1 MYRFNMTASLPNS
14 TGLGPLQFPI
24 SQNKLF
30 TKIRF
35 QAIKVNPPEVR
46 VTDFKA
52 SDTGDGGSGGS
63 SSASASSVSKLSFTP
78 LADEKID
85 IHVPLSFQVN
95 DGMNYAGTELGS
107 FGGAITGALNNAQS
121 IGSAAMAGLT
131 DMGKSFGDLFS
142 LFGGSEQEL
151 GRLAASRLARRL
163 PAGLGGNAVQVAA
176 RVSINPNIRAQFQN
190 VNIREFNFAFKF
202 IPTSEEESAQIKKII
217 KMLRFHAYPEE
228 IPSGSDFSIGYEY
241 PSMFKIRLIAGS
253 KNIGTPIK
261 LAYLKTVSTTYNPTA
276 TSVFYDGSPT
286 EIDMNLTFM
295 EYKALSRR
303 DVWYEE
309 DDNYYDL
316 EGVSETTSTP
326 PTDQSGSD
334 EFAGNDQI

>member
-1 MYRFNMTASLPNS
+1 MTASLPNS
-14 TGLGPLQFPI
+14 TGLGPLQFPLTD
-24 SQNKLF
+24 NKTV

-52 SDTGDGGSGGS
+52 SDTGTDAQAAATAP
-63 SSASASSVSKLSFTP
+63 ASSSVSKLSFTP

-85 IHVPLSFQVN
+85 IHIPLSFQVN
-95 DGMNYAGTELGS
+95 DGVNYSGTELGA

-121 IGSAAMAGLT
+121 VGSAAMEGIKNA
-131 DMGKSFGDLFS
+131 GKSFGELFN

-151 GRLAASRLARRL
+151 GRLAAARLASRI
-163 PAGLGGNAVQVAA
+163 PAGLGGNAIQVAA

-202 IPTSEEESAQIKKII
+202 IPTNKEESDQVKKII

-228 IPSGSDFSIGYEY
+228 IPAGSDFSVGYEY
-241 PSMFKIRLIAGS
+241 PSMFKIRMLFDGN

-276 TSVFYDGSPT
+276 TTVFPDGSPT

-316 EGVSETTSTP
+316 EGVSETTPTP
-326 PTDQSGSD
+326 PTNL
-334 EFAGNDQI
+334 AGNEQI